1 MGSFIRE
8 GIVADRRME
17 RERCNAAARRMN
29 IPLRIG
35 YLNAVR
41 YWGAPVPRDCSLV
54 RSAIHAV
61 VAESGMR
68 RRVKGVTFHVFR
80 GTEEY
85 RKVSYESFWVSSPA
99 MTWAQMAA
107 HCSVENLAAIGA
119 AMLSRDKRRKV
130 ATLDDLR
137 GYVDASARFIGRRKC
152 LAALPYIVEN
162 TDSPPETQLFGALV
176 DAGMGRP
183 TPNHRVDLD
192 GTYALLDMAYP
203 DCKVAFEYQGYYHGG
218 PDQMLS
224 DAARLNRLQARGWV
238 IVYVTADNF
247 RTAEMRRAFMMTAR
261 TIVMRQ
267 RYLAAFCRTWL
278 GTENGSQ

>member
-1 MGSFIRE
+1 MRE

-17 RERCNAAARRMN
+17 RERCNAAARRTHA
-29 IPLRIG
+29 PLHIG

-41 YWGAPVPRDCSLV
+41 YWGAPVPRDCSLDASSV
-54 RSAIHAV
+54 HAV
-61 VAESGMR
+61 VSEAGMR
-68 RRVKGVTFHVFR
+68 RRVKGVVFHVFR
-80 GTEEY
+80 GAEEY
-85 RKVSYESFWVSSPA
+85 RKESYESFWVSSPA
-99 MTWAQMAA
+99 MTWAQMAP
-107 HCSVENLAAIGA
+107 HCGVEDLAAIGA
-119 AMLSRDKRRKV
+119 AMLSRDTRRKV
-130 ATLDDLR
+130 ATLDELK
-137 GYVDASARFIGRRKC
+137 GYVDASARFIGRKKC

-162 TDSPPETQLFGALV
+162 TDSPPETQLFGALADTGV
-176 DAGMGRP
+176 GRP
-183 TPNHRVDLD
+183 TPNYRVEMGDS
-192 GTYALLDMAYP
+192 YVLLDMAYP

-247 RTAEMRRAFMMTAR
+247 RTVEARRTFMVMAR

-278 GTENGSQ
+278 GAENGSR